1 MDSLDNV
8 WQSYPQSLTQDY
20 FKQSLAK
27 ALLAKDSRIPTVQAA
42 ASLPATPATPSLAH
56 RYLESIG
63 LIDNQGQ
70 LLGLSDKTLAGLG
83 SAFSAGKGLFDMYN
97 ANKSYSLAK
106 DYYDQQMRLQNEQA
120 QMARDEAKRIAGVRD
135 SLNAGYKG

>member
-1 MDSLDNV
+1 MDFDTV
-8 WQSYPQSLTQDY
+8 WQLYQQPLT
-20 FKQSLAK
+20 QSLA
-27 ALLAKDSRIPTVQAA
+27 LAQPVRVNPGPTVQAA
-42 ASLPATPATPSLAH
+42 TSLPTTPVTPSLAH
-56 RYLESIG
+56 RTLESIG

-106 DYYDQQMRLQNEQA
+106 DYYGQQMRLQNEQA
-120 QMARDEAKRIAGVRD
+120 QMARDEAKRVAGVRD
-135 SLNAGYKG
+135 SLNAGYRG